1 MEPREVV
8 STKLPYANKRY
19 DLKEFNPLP
28 NEVGFLGGL
37 GKHRGNIRSKAHV
50 QRPSMNQILFK
61 MRTTNRI
68 LFTFSEDPILAHSLT
83 KQQLEGQNFL
93 KSSKQIKNRDV
104 KRDLK
109 EKISKIQIADNVMS
123 SSRRRQKQSTTSET
137 EDLLTRSTETT
148 QKIDNSGT
156 ASTARKTS
164 RGFNLGAMKKI
175 SVAFKATDLF
185 AKAPQPQKEE
195 KSFRE
200 WAMEEREK
208 RHQTL
213 QQVSLQQI
221 KQEREANEI
230 FPRPKC
236 TRLPKISTHRKTKRG
251 RSDVVPGSEHIAG
264 AHFGGFIENT
274 GADSMMENETKFHVP
289 LSMFSRAQIES
300 KKRSLNRKK
309 LITAR
314 LDYMKIPQIPSDSDE
329 ENCGDDDVL
338 EDIKGLSLVR
348 TPYFTIPTVTH
359 GKVKRIERLKNRY
372 LQGSRLK
379 RVNLLL
385 FDRKVT
391 PSESS
396 KAGENSDENN
406 IDVSGAVDD
415 DVEGKQEV
423 DEVDDENQTQLPS
436 MNEHQ
441 KKKFDSDFHQLYYDF
456 LHEKYLEKLEQYNR
470 SLNQKLNSLN
480 ENENVVTSTVTSTIV
495 ERKSF
500 RDFNIET
507 SAASISSVTIPPPT
521 PEIQK
526 EAFKKIKRKLSKNMR
541 FSRNDIKTGGFYFD
555 PFLLEKIHNP
565 EKGMKITKN
574 YTSLMRSQ
582 TNLRQRLQVNAPSF
596 DEERC
601 GSFYHR
607 LVTEWDP
614 FYLTEIRHRPKVS
627 KFCVKTDI
635 IKIREMVRKKFYL
648 YFMEED
654 LMKLFAQQEI
664 ENEMINKTTKFIKVR

>member
-1 MEPREVV
+1 
-8 STKLPYANKRY
+8 
-19 DLKEFNPLP
+19 LP

-37 GKHRGNIRSKAHV
+37 GKHSGNMRSKAHV

-83 KQQLEGQNFL
+83 KKQLEGQNL
-93 KSSKQIKNRDV
+93 KSPKHIKKRDV

-123 SSRRRQKQSTTSET
+123 SSRQRQQQSTTSES
-137 EDLLTRSTETT
+137 EDILKRLNEKTT
-148 QKIDNSGT
+148 KVDSSSSSGP
-156 ASTARKTS
+156 RKTS
-164 RGFNLGAMKKI
+164 RGLNLGAMKKI
-175 SVAFKATDLF
+175 SVAFKATDIF
-185 AKAPQPQKEE
+185 AKAPPPPKEE

-200 WAMEEREK
+200 WAIEEREK

-230 FPRPKC
+230 FPRPKY
-236 TRLPKISTHRKTKRG
+236 TRLPKISSQKQKREKK
-251 RSDVVPGSEHIAG
+251 DVIPGSQHIAG
-264 AHFGGFIENT
+264 ANFGGFIENT
-274 GADSMMENETKFHVP
+274 GPDSIMENQTKFHVP
-289 LSMFSRAQIES
+289 LSMFSRAEIES
-300 KKRSLNRKK
+300 KKRALNRKK

-329 ENCGDDDVL
+329 ENGDDEVL

-372 LQGSRLK
+372 LQGNRLK

-385 FDRKVT
+385 FDRKMT

-396 KAGENSDENN
+396 KTENTEEKNM
-406 IDVSGAVDD
+406 
-415 DVEGKQEV
+415 KEV
-423 DEVDDENQTQLPS
+423 DEELVENDAKVDDENQTQLPS
-436 MNEHQ
+436 MIEHQ
-441 KKKFDSDFHQLYYDF
+441 KKKFDSEFHQLYYDF

-470 SLNQKLNSLN
+470 SLNQKLNSLSDS
-480 ENENVVTSTVTSTIV
+480 ENVLTSVTSTVV

-500 RDFNIET
+500 RDFNMET
-507 SAASISSVTIPPPT
+507 SASISSMTIPIGT

-582 TNLRQRLQVNAPSF
+582 TNLRKRLQVNAPSF

-601 GSFYHR
+601 GNFYHR